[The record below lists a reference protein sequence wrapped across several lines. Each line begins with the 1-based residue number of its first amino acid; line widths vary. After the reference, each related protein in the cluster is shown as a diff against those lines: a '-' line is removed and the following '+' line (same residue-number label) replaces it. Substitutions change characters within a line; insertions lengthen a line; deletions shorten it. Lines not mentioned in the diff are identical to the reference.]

1 MWSNTIFYSVKRLH
15 TDNGREYIILELK
28 SFLREQRIIY
38 ETSTPHVCQQNS
50 YVQQLNCTLL
60 EKA

>member
-15 TDNGREYIILELK
+15 TDNRREYIMLELK
-28 SFLREQRIIY
+28 FFLREQGIIY
-38 ETSTPHVCQQNS
+38 KTSTLHMCQQNS